1 VGSGNTLTGSL
12 SAPSRPSP
20 PSASAASAAA
30 CGLAS
35 HGSLPRP
42 SAVQEFGQDV
52 GDPAARTARIRAELL
67 DLLTIRG
74 WMSPGALDPFIDY
87 LAERFV
93 AEIQPTTAPG

>member
-1 VGSGNTLTGSL
+1 
-12 SAPSRPSP
+12 
-20 PSASAASAAA
+20 
-30 CGLAS
+30 
-35 HGSLPRP
+35 
-42 SAVQEFGQDV
+42 
-52 GDPAARTARIRAELL
+52 LL